1 MLLNEVSEFAPKKL
15 REMEETFSLLKKSH
29 NNKAARL
36 KLLQQVKEIT
46 KIHDVVIF
54 IDNELNL
61 GVVTKYKNSEL
72 LNLLKSFTVMFS
84 KEKRPISN
92 RNLRKMD
99 AFEES
104 SEAIEIIYLFIGK
117 PMLKLL
123 TPQELVAV
131 LLHELGHVYS
141 TTSDIPNNIML
152 LLKTLLIRPI
162 LDIESTKDRILS
174 KLVFLYSMLISL
186 FVRGITFTQ
195 HIGEYQ
201 ADNFALKYGYGDDLV
216 TALNKFKTKEKVGK
230 SKSIKTNSFM
240 KQLLQIFLKIFTPTS
255 DEKSMMPHP
264 EVETRI
270 DKLEK
275 QMFEEYKKTYPNYKE
290 VFDLIRADYKAKEAQ
305 SK

>member
-29 NNKAARL
+29 NNNTARL
-36 KLLQQVKEIT
+36 KLLRQIKDIT

-72 LNLLKSFTVMFS
+72 LSLLKSFAVMFS
-84 KEKRPISN
+84 EEKRPLSN
-92 RNLRKMD
+92 NNLRRLET
-99 AFEES
+99 FEES
-104 SEAIEIIYLFIGK
+104 SDSIEIIYLFIGK

-123 TPQELVAV
+123 NPQELVAV

-152 LLKTLLIRPI
+152 LLKTLLVKPI
-162 LDIESTKDRILS
+162 LDIESTKDKILS
-174 KLVFLYSMLISL
+174 KLIFLYSMLVSL

-216 TALNKFKTKEKVGK
+216 TALNKFKTKEKVK
-230 SKSIKTNSFM
+230 RNRSVKTKSFM
-240 KQLLQIFLKIFTPTS
+240 KQLVQMFLKIFTPTS
-255 DEKSMMPHP
+255 NEKSAMPHP
-264 EVETRI
+264 DVEHRI

-275 QMFEEYKKTYPNYKE
+275 QMFEEYKKIYPNYKE

>member
-15 REMEETFSLLKKSH
+15 REMEATFAALKKSS

-36 KLLQQVKEIT
+36 KLLQQIKDVT

-54 IDNELNL
+54 IDNNLNL
-61 GVVTKYKNSEL
+61 GVVIKYKNSEL
-72 LNLLKSFTVMFS
+72 LSLLKSFAVMFS
-84 KEKRPISN
+84 EEKHPLSN
-92 RNLRKMD
+92 KKLRKMES
-99 AFEES
+99 FEES
-104 SEAIEIIYLFIGK
+104 SDSIEIVYLFIGK

-141 TTSDIPNNIML
+141 TTSDIPNNIMF
-152 LLKTLLIRPI
+152 LLKTILVKPLLNA
-162 LDIESTKDRILS
+162 ESIKDRLLS
-174 KLVFLYSMLISL
+174 KLIFLYSMLVSL

-201 ADNFALKYGYGDDLV
+201 ADNFALKYGYGDDLI
-216 TALNKFKTKEKVGK
+216 TALNKFKINEK
-230 SKSIKTNSFM
+230 IKQNTTSRAKSFM
-240 KQLLQIFLKIFTPTS
+240 KQLIQIFLKIFTPTS
-255 DEKSMMPHP
+255 DEKSAMPHP
-264 EVETRI
+264 EVENRI

-290 VFDLIRADYKAKEAQ
+290 IFDLIRADYKAKEAH